1 MNGARKTNLMSEN
14 GYLSEPAPAKN
25 YKDRLFRMI
34 FKDKKEFLELYN
46 AMNGTNYDNPE
57 DLIVTTLEN
66 AVYIGMKNDISYLLF
81 DQLSLY
87 EHQSTDNP
95 NMPLRNLLYVSDIYS
110 NLTKDENLHGARQI
124 LIPEPRFVVFYNGM
138 EEIPEQK
145 YLRLSD
151 AYKKNS
157 FKEDDRVSLE
167 LVTEVININP
177 GNNEELKEKCK
188 SLREYMIYV
197 TKVRTYSQDMGLSKA
212 VERAITECIQED
224 ILSDFLRRNRAEVY
238 KACLYEYNEEKQ
250 RMLDRRDAQED
261 GRKEG
266 IIEGKAI
273 GQYIKLIQQV
283 RKKVEKSMDS
293 AQIADMLEEDETI
306 VSQIVTLLK
315 ENMECTDEK
324 LAEKLVTSDME

>member
-1 MNGARKTNLMSEN
+1 M
-14 GYLSEPAPAKN
+14 
-25 YKDRLFRMI
+25 
-34 FKDKKEFLELYN
+34 
-46 AMNGTNYDNPE
+46 
-57 DLIVTTLEN
+57 
-66 AVYIGMKNDISYLLF
+66 
-81 DQLSLY
+81 
-87 EHQSTDNP
+87 
-95 NMPLRNLLYVSDIYS
+95 
-110 NLTKDENLHGARQI
+110 
-124 LIPEPRFVVFYNGM
+124 
-138 EEIPEQK
+138 
-145 YLRLSD
+145 
-151 AYKKNS
+151 
-157 FKEDDRVSLE
+157 
-167 LVTEVININP
+167 ININP

-250 RMLDRRDAQED
+250 RMLVRRDAQED

>member
-1 MNGARKTNLMSEN
+1 M
-14 GYLSEPAPAKN
+14 
-25 YKDRLFRMI
+25 
-34 FKDKKEFLELYN
+34 
-46 AMNGTNYDNPE
+46 
-57 DLIVTTLEN
+57 
-66 AVYIGMKNDISYLLF
+66 
-81 DQLSLY
+81 
-87 EHQSTDNP
+87 
-95 NMPLRNLLYVSDIYS
+95 
-110 NLTKDENLHGARQI
+110 
-124 LIPEPRFVVFYNGM
+124 
-138 EEIPEQK
+138 
-145 YLRLSD
+145 
-151 AYKKNS
+151 
-157 FKEDDRVSLE
+157 
-167 LVTEVININP
+167 ININP

-306 VSQIVTLLK
+306 VSQIVT
-315 ENMECTDEK
+315 
-324 LAEKLVTSDME
+324 

>member
-1 MNGARKTNLMSEN
+1 M
-14 GYLSEPAPAKN
+14 
-25 YKDRLFRMI
+25 
-34 FKDKKEFLELYN
+34 
-46 AMNGTNYDNPE
+46 
-57 DLIVTTLEN
+57 
-66 AVYIGMKNDISYLLF
+66 
-81 DQLSLY
+81 
-87 EHQSTDNP
+87 
-95 NMPLRNLLYVSDIYS
+95 
-110 NLTKDENLHGARQI
+110 
-124 LIPEPRFVVFYNGM
+124 
-138 EEIPEQK
+138 
-145 YLRLSD
+145 
-151 AYKKNS
+151 
-157 FKEDDRVSLE
+157 
-167 LVTEVININP
+167 ININP

-306 VSQIVTLLK
+306 VSQLVTLLK

-324 LAEKLVTSDME
+324 LAEKLMTSDMD

>member
-1 MNGARKTNLMSEN
+1 M
-14 GYLSEPAPAKN
+14 
-25 YKDRLFRMI
+25 
-34 FKDKKEFLELYN
+34 
-46 AMNGTNYDNPE
+46 
-57 DLIVTTLEN
+57 
-66 AVYIGMKNDISYLLF
+66 
-81 DQLSLY
+81 
-87 EHQSTDNP
+87 
-95 NMPLRNLLYVSDIYS
+95 
-110 NLTKDENLHGARQI
+110 
-124 LIPEPRFVVFYNGM
+124 
-138 EEIPEQK
+138 
-145 YLRLSD
+145 
-151 AYKKNS
+151 
-157 FKEDDRVSLE
+157 
-167 LVTEVININP
+167 
-177 GNNEELKEKCK
+177 
-188 SLREYMIYV
+188 
-197 TKVRTYSQDMGLSKA
+197 
-212 VERAITECIQED
+212 
-224 ILSDFLRRNRAEVY
+224 Y